1 MREKNGGKM
10 KSKVAK
16 KIRRRNEMYENGKKK
31 VMPWKFKKKITIERE
46 SE

>member
-31 VMPWKFKKKITIERE
+31 VMPWNFFLKNYNRDGK
-46 SE
+46 